1 MTLRIT
7 IEIVPFGEEDKKR
20 TLGVANISNVDG
32 DRICNYEYVF
42 TGNFGEAS
50 GHIFNH
56 DRNDGAIELIQ
67 RVFTSVT
74 NQI

>member
-20 TLGVANISNVDG
+20 TIGVANISNVDG
-32 DRICNYEYVF
+32 DRICNYEYAFKGDIGV
-42 TGNFGEAS
+42 AS

-56 DRNDGAIELIQ
+56 DRDDGAIELSQ
-67 RVFTSVT
+67 RVLTSVT